1 MQKILLI
8 DNNDSFTYNLVQI
21 FEENSC
27 SVDVIENTNI
37 SGIIAESYSG
47 IVISPGPGNPSDYH
61 NLFEFL
67 KNNFEKNKI
76 LGVCLGHQVIGEFF
90 GAVNY
95 RLEKVYHGERNQ
107 IKIIADSII
116 FNHLENYF
124 PLMAGRY
131 HSWALSNL
139 NFPDS
144 LKITSLDDK
153 DVIMSMEHNYLP
165 IFGVQFHLESIMT
178 DSGEKIIRN
187 WLNL

>member
-27 SVDVIENTNI
+27 LVDVIENTNI
-37 SGIIAESYSG
+37 SGISAESYSG

-67 KNNFEKNKI
+67 KKHFEKSKI

-107 IKIIADSII
+107 INLISDSIL
-116 FNHLENYF
+116 FKNLDNDL

-131 HSWALSNL
+131 HSWALSKM
-139 NFPDS
+139 NFPDN
-144 LKITSLDDK
+144 LKTTSVDDNG
-153 DVIMSMEHNYLP
+153 VIMSIEHNYLP